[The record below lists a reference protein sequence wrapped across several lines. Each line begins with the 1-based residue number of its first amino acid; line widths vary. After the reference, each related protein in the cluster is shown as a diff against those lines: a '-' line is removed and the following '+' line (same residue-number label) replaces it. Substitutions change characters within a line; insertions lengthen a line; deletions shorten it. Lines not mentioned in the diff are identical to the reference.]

1 MLSLLSSINPLKAT
15 FTETIIESLLFSN
28 TVITLLL
35 EISKPFA
42 YTLLICDNNRLLSS
56 AFNALTVIGKN
67 LYFITQLVV
76 FGSVTSAK
84 LSLVTRV
91 ILSYVLSI
99 LIVKSLINTCIVLNN
114 TFLIC
119 KIVVS
124 KNVITLLLS
133 LKNPPL

>member
-1 MLSLLSSINPLKAT
+1 M
-15 FTETIIESLLFSN
+15 IESLLFSN